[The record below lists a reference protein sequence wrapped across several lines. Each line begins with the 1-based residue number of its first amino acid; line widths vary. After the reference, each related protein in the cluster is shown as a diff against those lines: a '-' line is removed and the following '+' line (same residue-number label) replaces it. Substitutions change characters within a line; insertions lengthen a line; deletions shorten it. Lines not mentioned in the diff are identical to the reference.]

1 MEFQLLQEAHFDA
14 CTASHEG
21 EYKRWLDVNDVQY
34 VQRDKGNGL
43 LWWYSVMGEHS
54 TIDTVVNS
62 DDFSVSRIDVAF
74 DVLLSKED
82 IENFISSR
90 ASYFLLNI

>member
-43 LWWYSVMGEHS
+43 L
-54 TIDTVVNS
+54 VV
-62 DDFSVSRIDVAF
+62 
-74 DVLLSKED
+74 
-82 IENFISSR
+82 
-90 ASYFLLNI
+90 